1 MPNDKPAFSTIQEVR
16 KRRHAEVSAESAAKR
31 KGRNAPR
38 RDDVAR
44 VALFVTLMQYRG
56 SNHDTAR
63 AVVRK
68 ALMSLLT
75 DAGYCPKEADAVFDA
90 MVQRI
95 GPDLDSYLMKRGI
108 SREVRNSW
116 RARNGL
122 DALPL
127 LSAAEE
133 E

>member
-44 VALFVTLMQYRG
+44 IALFVTLTQYRG

-63 AVVRK
+63 ALIRK

-75 DAGYCPKEADAVFDA
+75 DAGYCPEEAGAVFDA
-90 MVQRI
+90 MVQRV
-95 GPDLDSYLMKRGI
+95 GSDLDSYFMKRGI
-108 SREVRNSW
+108 GREIRNSW

-122 DALPL
+122 DQI